1 MLNKRQALIG
11 YVVYQAGK
19 VLVRLKLRK
28 EPLSKTKRIAGGA
41 ALAAAGATVGGLVF
55 WRKRRSGSDESAGS

>member
-11 YVVYQAGK
+11 YAVYRVGK
-19 VLVRLKLRK
+19 LLVRLKLRK
-28 EPLSKTKRIAGGA
+28 ESPSKTKRIAGGA

-55 WRKRRSGSDESAGS
+55 WRKRRSGSAESTEG